1 MEVGRN
7 LRNAVGIENLKGVYM
22 SMDLNKL
29 RIIAKSIVAI
39 PEHYQLVM
47 EDSIP
52 IGTEKERCFIW
63 EDPENDDNKIEVSL
77 DLQTG
82 QLVRLDMDSEKV
94 KGIGYVC
101 EADEAKK
108 VADSF
113 LLKHN
118 PNHALYKWVHIEKG
132 RNNYYITYQEEVG
145 GLPLSHTG
153 CEVTVN
159 DKRNIIKYDL
169 NENLSGAPNR
179 PSWPPSIIAMDTIRS
194 RIIDGIRMQLT
205 IAALHSSLYE
215 IEEMGN
221 EYRLVYEPISEFRVI
236 DAVTG
241 KDLFGFEHYIMPPSH
256 PIASNGTG
264 QHWGQTSQTNESEQT
279 VTIDLDDRK
288 VLALE
293 KQLGI
298 HPEQYVQVKSKD
310 DGERIHIL
318 YKRKEKEEAE
328 ELEQDALSVDA
339 YMKRKWGNQLKN
351 LDSTCMIQ
359 IEKST
364 GRLVGFNCFD
374 RTKEGKPILSRQ
386 QCWHKAEKFLYQV
399 FPDYFSYL
407 QLEEDQIEPDEE
419 PRLREFFYLPV
430 FIGGIPVN
438 HERIMISVSTVTG
451 EICAY
456 MGVSYEMIR
465 KLAQHNF
472 QPVISAEA
480 AFERYVDYMKIQL
493 KWFIHYDEESPVY
506 KLVYEPSTSKD
517 DPSDGSGDPQQR
529 LCYIDACSGELIWD
543 KKMSLL

>member
-1 MEVGRN
+1 
-7 LRNAVGIENLKGVYM
+7 M
-22 SMDLNKL
+22 SLDLNKL
-29 RIIAKSIVAI
+29 QSIAKSIVSI
-39 PEHYQLVM
+39 PDYYHLVM

-52 IGTEKERCFIW
+52 IGAEKERCFIW
-63 EDPENDDNKIEVSL
+63 EDPENDDNKIEVSF

-82 QLVRLDMDSEKV
+82 QLVRLDMDAEKENGV
-94 KGIGYVC
+94 GYAC

-118 PNHALYKWVHIEKG
+118 PNHASYKWVHIDKG

-145 GLPLSHTG
+145 GLPLPHTG

-159 DKRNIIKYDL
+159 DKRNIIKYGL
-169 NENLSGAPNR
+169 NENLSGVTNR
-179 PSWPPSIIAMDTIRS
+179 PSWPPSIIAADTIRS
-194 RIIDGIRMQLT
+194 KIIDETRIQLT
-205 IAALHSSLYE
+205 IAALHSSMYE
-215 IEEMGN
+215 IKETKD
-221 EYRLVYEPISEFRVI
+221 EYYLVYEPISEFRVI

-241 KDLFGFEHYIMPPSH
+241 NDLFGFEHYITPPSH
-256 PIASNGTG
+256 PIASNETG
-264 QHWGQTSQTNESEQT
+264 QHWGQTSQTNESEQA
-279 VTIDLDDRK
+279 VTINLDDRK
-288 VLALE
+288 VSALE

-351 LDSTCMIQ
+351 LDNTCMIQ

-374 RTKEGKPILSRQ
+374 RIDEGKPILSRQ
-386 QCWHKAEKFLYQV
+386 QCWQKAEQFLSQV
-399 FPDYFSYL
+399 FPDYHSYL
-407 QLEEDQIEPDEE
+407 QLEEDKIDPDEE
-419 PRLREFFYLPV
+419 SRLREFFYLPV

-451 EICAY
+451 EICTY
-456 MGVSYEMIR
+456 MGVSHEMIR

-472 QPVISAEA
+472 QQVISAEEA
-480 AFERYVDYMKIQL
+480 LERYIDYMKIQL
-493 KWFIHYDEESPVY
+493 KWFIHYEEESPVC
-506 KLVYEPSTSKD
+506 KLVYKPSTSKGDLTD
-517 DPSDGSGDPQQR
+517 DRGDYQQR
-529 LCYIDACSGELIWD
+529 LRYIDACSGELIWD